1 MAILCTAVFAK
12 SSLVTPRYEQM
23 VQRIDIRLSELRAL
37 RSRIDDRDLELED
50 WPIIEALVNK
60 LIGRAE
66 TQQERMAAKI
76 AAQRAADASIME
88 TSSSQATS
96 SDGVSSRP
104 AIPQP
109 APADGTTETH
119 DEKKGPKG
127 HGRNGVGAF
136 TNATHINHALG
147 PGVIGSVCEKCGSVR
162 GGGRMSSY
170 REKIIIRIVGQP
182 LFGAELHHFEQAR
195 CRICGNLITADGS
208 TEVLDGIGS
217 SYITYHWSAC
227 AMLLVMHYFAGAPFK
242 RLEMLHNGWGVPMPD
257 ANQWKMVDECTDL
270 LDPLFRAIEQH
281 GIHNAVSL
289 RIDDT
294 GSEVIELRKQIR
306 AEIAALEKVGEST
319 KDVRTAI
326 NATGVYLE
334 TADGAVITLFYT
346 GRHHAGEIIDQ
357 LLKHRKSTEPK
368 LAKVTD
374 GASKNFDHQHADKL
388 IESSCNAHAYLKFR
402 AIKDKYPDEYA
413 TAAEVYKQVFDND
426 DEANA
431 LKLTPDERML
441 FHREHSK
448 PLMEKLK
455 AMCDEKI
462 ESRLVEPNSLLWE
475 PLTFIINQWT
485 RLILFYKEPNVPL
498 DTNLVEQT
506 LIIPVRY
513 LAGSFNYKNTN
524 GSETGDLCMSLV
536 ATARA
541 NGVEP
546 VAYLTHCLAHH
557 EDLAR
562 NPQHYL
568 PWVYR
573 ERHNE

>member
-1 MAILCTAVFAK
+1 MAILCIGVFAK
-12 SSLVTPRYEQM
+12 NSLVTARHEQM
-23 VQRIDIRLSELRAL
+23 TQRIDIHLSELRAL
-37 RSRIDDRDLELED
+37 RSRIDKRDLGQDD

-66 TQQERMAAKI
+66 SQQERMAAKI
-76 AAQRAADASIME
+76 AAQKAGDTSME
-88 TSSSQATS
+88 ASSSQAAS
-96 SDGVSSRP
+96 SEGISSH
-104 AIPQP
+104 P
-109 APADGTTETH
+109 APADGTAETQ
-119 DEKKGPKG
+119 DEKKGRKG

-136 TNATHINHALG
+136 TNATHINHALA
-147 PGVIGSVCEKCGSVR
+147 PGVLGSVCEKCGSIR

-195 CRICGNLITADGS
+195 CRMCANLITADGS
-208 TEVLDGIGS
+208 AEVLEGIGS
-217 SYITYHWSAC
+217 RYITYHWSAC

-257 ANQWKMVDECTDL
+257 ANQWKMADECTDL

-294 GSEVIELRKQIR
+294 GSEVIALRKQIQ

-319 KDVRTAI
+319 KDVRTAV

-374 GASKNFDHQHADKL
+374 GASKNFSHRHADKL

-402 AIKDKYPDEYA
+402 AVKDKYPDEYA
-413 TAAEVYKQVFDND
+413 TAAEVYQQVFDND
-426 DEANA
+426 DKAKA
-431 LKLTPDERML
+431 LNLTPDERML

-448 PLMEKLK
+448 PLMENLK

-475 PLTFIINQWT
+475 PLTFIVNQWP

-524 GSETGDLCMSLV
+524 GSEVGDMCMSLI

-546 VAYLTHCLAHH
+546 VAYLTHCLRHH

-562 NPQHYL
+562 NPEHYL

-573 ERHNE
+573 ERNNV

>member
-23 VQRIDIRLSELRAL
+23 VQRIEIRLSELRAL

-66 TQQERMAAKI
+66 SQQERMAAKI

-88 TSSSQATS
+88 ASSSQAAS

-109 APADGTTETH
+109 APTDGTVETH
-119 DEKKGPKG
+119 GEKK
-127 HGRNGVGAF
+127 A
-136 TNATHINHALG
+136 
-147 PGVIGSVCEKCGSVR
+147 
-162 GGGRMSSY
+162 
-170 REKIIIRIVGQP
+170 
-182 LFGAELHHFEQAR
+182 
-195 CRICGNLITADGS
+195 
-208 TEVLDGIGS
+208 
-217 SYITYHWSAC
+217 
-227 AMLLVMHYFAGAPFK
+227 
-242 RLEMLHNGWGVPMPD
+242 
-257 ANQWKMVDECTDL
+257 DECTDL

-374 GASKNFDHQHADKL
+374 GASKNFDHRHADKL

-485 RLILFYKEPNVPL
+485 RLTLFYKEPNVPL

-573 ERHNE
+573 ERHKE